1 METMKFTELTDS
13 EYQQFIETSGEES
26 AFFQMIGN
34 KKNRELHGEWEVVLL
49 GLKENDGTVRAAGLF
64 TKQPTVLGKYFY
76 YSNRGPVINYD
87 DIDLVRAYF
96 SGLTEYLKENDCSYV
111 KVDPNWIYKKYNKDV
126 EEYTDYEPRQEVI
139 NLLESMG
146 YVHQG
151 FTRGYSKTSQARWMS
166 VLDVSKFKD
175 EKDLVKSFDSLRRR
189 NIKKAQKF
197 GVKVRFLESD
207 EMDIFVDLFL
217 ETAERQNFFITVN
230 PHQYFKDFKET
241 YGDKVLV
248 PLAYIE
254 LDPFISSTEKEL
266 EKLKKQLEQQE
277 SKENKNQKTINK
289 IAELKRNIQG
299 TEEDLNHA
307 KTFREKHG
315 NVLNLG
321 AGVYFETPYE
331 LVYNSGASSEEFNMF
346 VGPYIMH
353 LEMMKYAMEHDIA
366 RYNFYGVS
374 GDFTP
379 EGEDYG
385 VFRFKRGFNA
395 EIEELVGDF
404 VKVINPFV
412 HNVFKVKVK
421 VEEKLGKR

>member
-139 NLLESMG
+139 DLLESMG

-248 PLAYIE
+248 PLAYVE

-266 EKLKKQLEQQE
+266 EKLNKQLELQE
-277 SKENKNQKTINK
+277 SKENQNQKTINK

-321 AGVYFETPYE
+321 
-331 LVYNSGASSEEFNMF
+331 
-346 VGPYIMH
+346 
-353 LEMMKYAMEHDIA
+353 
-366 RYNFYGVS
+366 
-374 GDFTP
+374 
-379 EGEDYG
+379 
-385 VFRFKRGFNA
+385 
-395 EIEELVGDF
+395 
-404 VKVINPFV
+404 
-412 HNVFKVKVK
+412 
-421 VEEKLGKR
+421 

>member
-1 METMKFTELTDS
+1 
-13 EYQQFIETSGEES
+13 
-26 AFFQMIGN
+26 
-34 KKNRELHGEWEVVLL
+34 
-49 GLKENDGTVRAAGLF
+49 
-64 TKQPTVLGKYFY
+64 
-76 YSNRGPVINYD
+76 
-87 DIDLVRAYF
+87 
-96 SGLTEYLKENDCSYV
+96 
-111 KVDPNWIYKKYNKDV
+111 
-126 EEYTDYEPRQEVI
+126 
-139 NLLESMG
+139 
-146 YVHQG
+146 
-151 FTRGYSKTSQARWMS
+151 
-166 VLDVSKFKD
+166 SKFKD

-248 PLAYIE
+248 PLAYVE

-266 EKLKKQLEQQE
+266 EKLNKQLELQE
-277 SKENKNQKTINK
+277 SKENQNQKTINK

-385 VFRFKRGFNA
+385 V
-395 EIEELVGDF
+395 
-404 VKVINPFV
+404 
-412 HNVFKVKVK
+412 
-421 VEEKLGKR
+421 